1 MNPPKNRKRRALIA
15 LILLLGGWWAYDRL
29 TGDDRPARAREL
41 RAQLSGEAGRN
52 LPPDKRRELWKELG
66 ATMKQLTPAQR
77 LNLSKEREKEFEKR
91 LAAYFRLPRQQQI
104 AYLDRQINEME
115 ARRKEWERAA
125 KAKGKGG
132 TALKGGPP
140 GKGTFGPKDPEA
152 RERARKLRLDQSTP
166 EARAQRAEYFRQLT
180 QRRQQRGLPV
190 IRRSP

>member
-1 MNPPKNRKRRALIA
+1 MNPPKTRKRRALIA

-29 TGDDRPARAREL
+29 TADDRPARAREL
-41 RAQLSGEAGRN
+41 RAQLSGSAARN
-52 LPPDKRRELWKELG
+52 LPPEKRRELWKELG
-66 ATMKQLTPAQR
+66 ATMKQLTPTER
-77 LNLSKEREKEFEKR
+77 LGLAKEREKEFEKR
-91 LAAYFRLPRQQQI
+91 LAAYFRLSRPQQI

-125 KAKGKGG
+125 KAKG

-166 EARAQRAEYFRQLT
+166 EGRAQRAEYLRQLN
-180 QRRQQRGLPV
+180 QLL
-190 IRRSP
+190 